1 MRNYGLVLAGGGAK
15 GAYQIGAWKAL
26 VDMGITFNAI
36 AGTSIGSING
46 ALIAAGDFEKA
57 HEMWLNISIDKGL
70 KINEELPE
78 PENLFSKKNWG
89 TLFKEVIKNGGLDA
103 SPAADFISLYVDEA
117 KVRESGIP
125 FFAIAVQMTQ
135 GVTPREIGID
145 EIPEGKLT
153 DYLMASSNIPLAVGI
168 GPEGEKFLDGGAY
181 DNIPLMTLKK
191 RGYNRIIIL
200 DISNLKGVGH
210 SMNNTNCEIVH
221 IKPYDT
227 EMLGKFMN
235 LDAEAVEKRI
245 QLGYLDAK
253 KAFSELLGNIYYF
266 QPETFRGM
274 VQKYGPDTMV
284 SLEKLAYYLS
294 VAPCKIYTENEFITA
309 VKIAYEEEQK
319 RLQEEAAAAEE
330 KARETEFESIKT
342 AIKKRFPSK
351 AANDPIEDEAAAELA
366 EITEVDFETFKD
378 SIKKHFPAKAS
389 TEVTEKEPVAEIT
402 EVKESDFDT
411 IKNIFKKYFPTKV
424 PTETEPETDE
434 VTVEVAEAKEYESF
448 IESVRKTFSSFTSQ
462 DELTEGKEKERIRTA
477 IKKRFGQKNPLDEF
491 TDAIAVLDNI
501 IL

>member
-1 MRNYGLVLAGGGAK
+1 MRTYGLVLAGGGAK

-26 VDMGITFNAI
+26 EDMGITFDAI

-70 KINEELPE
+70 KINEELPD

-145 EIPEGKLT
+145 EIPEGALI

-181 DNIPLMTLKK
+181 DNIPIMTLKK

-200 DISNLKGVGH
+200 DISNLKGVAH
-210 SMNNTNCEIVH
+210 SMNTTNSEIIH

-235 LDAEAVEKRI
+235 LDNEAVEKRI

-266 QPETFRGM
+266 LPETFREM
-274 VQKYGPDTMV
+274 VKKYGPDTMMN
-284 SLEKLAYYLS
+284 LEKLAYYLS
-294 VAPCKIYTENEFITA
+294 VAPCKIYTENEFIKA
-309 VKIAYEEEQK
+309 VKTAYEEEQK
-319 RLQEEAAAAEE
+319 RLQDEAAAAEE
-330 KARETEFESIKT
+330 KAKEKETEFDSFKT
-342 AIKKRFPSK
+342 A
-351 AANDPIEDEAAAELA
+351 L
-366 EITEVDFETFKD
+366 
-378 SIKKHFPAKAS
+378 KKHFPQK
-389 TEVTEKEPVAEIT
+389 
-402 EVKESDFDT
+402 
-411 IKNIFKKYFPTKV
+411 
-424 PTETEPETDE
+424 PTEPSEGEAET
-434 VTVEVAEAKEYESF
+434 
-448 IESVRKTFSSFTSQ
+448 
-462 DELTEGKEKERIRTA
+462 ELTEINEADEVRENEPFIEVIKKAISGLVVQDEAPEVKDKERIRNA
-477 IKKRFGQKNPLDEF
+477 LKKRFGQKNPLDEF

>member
-1 MRNYGLVLAGGGAK
+1 MRTYGLVLAGGGAK

-70 KINEELPE
+70 KINEELPD

-89 TLFKEVIKNGGLDA
+89 TLFKEVLKNGGLDA
-103 SPAADFISLYVDEA
+103 SPAADFISQYVDEA

-168 GPEGEKFLDGGAY
+168 GPEGEKFLAGGAY

-191 RGYNRIIIL
+191 RGNNRIIIL
-200 DISNLKGVGH
+200 DISNLKGVAH
-210 SMNNTNCEIVH
+210 SMNTINSEIIH

-235 LDAEAVEKRI
+235 LDNEAVEKRI

-266 QPETFRGM
+266 LPENFRGM
-274 VQKYGPDTMV
+274 VKKYGPDTMV
-284 SLEKLAYYLS
+284 NLEKLAYYLS
-294 VAPCKIYTENEFITA
+294 VAPCYIYTENEFIKA
-309 VKIAYEEEQK
+309 VKTAYEEEQK
-319 RLQEEAAAAEE
+319 RLQDEAAAAEE
-330 KARETEFESIKT
+330 KAKEKETEFDSFKT
-342 AIKKRFPSK
+342 ALKKHFPQKPTEPS
-351 AANDPIEDEAAAELA
+351 EDEAATELT
-366 EITEVDFETFKD
+366 EINESD
-378 SIKKHFPAKAS
+378 
-389 TEVTEKEPVAEIT
+389 
-402 EVKESDFDT
+402 EVKE
-411 IKNIFKKYFPTKV
+411 N
-424 PTETEPETDE
+424 EP
-434 VTVEVAEAKEYESF
+434 F
-448 IESVRKTFSSFTSQ
+448 IEVIKKAISGLVVQ
-462 DELTEGKEKERIRTA
+462 DEAPEVKDKERIRNA
-477 IKKRFGQKNPLDEF
+477 LKKRFGQKNPLDEF
-491 TDAIAVLDNI
+491 TDAIALLDNI